1 MQSLSWG
8 QTQSDHDRYYIIANH
23 VCWERTNAQ
32 GRTRDIFLPKPSPLS
47 ETFLGIGLFTLVFFD
62 ILNRRISC

>member
-8 QTQSDHDRYYIIANH
+8 QIQSDHDRYYITANH

-32 GRTRDIFLPKPSPLS
+32 GRAHGILLPKPSPLS
-47 ETFLGIGLFTLVFFD
+47 ETFLGISLFTLVFFD
-62 ILNRRISC
+62 ILNRHISC